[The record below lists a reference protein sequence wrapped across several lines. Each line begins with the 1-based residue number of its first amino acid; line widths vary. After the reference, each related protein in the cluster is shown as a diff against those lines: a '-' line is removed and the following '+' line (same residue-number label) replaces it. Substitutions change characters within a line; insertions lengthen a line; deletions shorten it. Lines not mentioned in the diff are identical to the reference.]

1 MKQPKHKTPYN
12 WVAHSLENEKF
23 KQRIV
28 KDRKKT
34 YNRKKEK
41 QVETQHYEKGE
52 V

>member
-1 MKQPKHKTPYN
+1 MKNKTPYN

-28 KDRKKT
+28 KDKKKT

-41 QVETQHYEKGE
+41 QVSYDD
-52 V
+52 